1 MMENWNWNWNW
12 NWDWNFPSGDEQG
25 ETGVFVG

>member
-25 ETGVFVG
+25 ETGVFAG